1 MVAEFPVEGA
11 QFFGLGD
18 AARGHLLDVDVREA
32 VFFVL
37 GDREGDGGQAD
48 GFAEEPADVLL
59 YEGRGGRGLEKG
71 GCGPLGE
78 TWD

>member
-18 AARGHLLDVDVREA
+18 AARGDLLDVDVGEA
-32 VFFVL
+32 AFFVL
-37 GDREGDGGQAD
+37 GDGEGDGGEAN

-59 YEGRGGRGLEKG
+59 
-71 GCGPLGE
+71 
-78 TWD
+78 